1 MGYRIGRL
9 DRIHGPTGSMGDE
22 GGTGPAGQSW
32 DAGAGAKD
40 ESVGATAGAA
50 AVQVLEQLRDAI
62 DDLAERASPTVR
74 EYSARIAELAAF
86 TADRTAPFLKRAG
99 EATAEASGK
108 LAERSRTW
116 AADIRASQGQRAAP
130 RQPPRR
136 RRPRAR
142 AESPSMEESDGRAD
156 ADRAPAPRL
165 PTSTDRAWADP
176 SLYFPAMSVR
186 PIVLLGDPRLRL
198 KGKPVDSFGKY
209 LHELL
214 DDLAHTM
221 RDAPGVGL
229 AAPQLGRGACRP
241 A

>member
-1 MGYRIGRL
+1 MNEQPNPNAGAGAGADEAPSWTDEPAGSTGTTGSSGSTEPGGSAAWPDSTESMGSTESAGST
-9 DRIHGPTGSMGDE
+9 GSTGSSGSMGDE

-116 AADIRASQGQRAAP
+116 AADIRASQGTSGAAATP
-130 RQPPRR
+130 SSTE
-136 RRPRAR
+136 ASG
-142 AESPSMEESDGRAD
+142 ATESPSTEES
-156 ADRAPAPRL
+156 
-165 PTSTDRAWADP
+165 T
-176 SLYFPAMSVR
+176 
-186 PIVLLGDPRLRL
+186 
-198 KGKPVDSFGKY
+198 
-209 LHELL
+209 
-214 DDLAHTM
+214 
-221 RDAPGVGL
+221 DAPMPTDSGA
-229 AAPQLGRGACRP
+229 AAPDEHGSGMG
-241 A
+241 